1 MVTISELQ
9 ILSRLNALMDSPA
22 FDEFTLPKVLLVGA
36 GGIGSHLIDLVCRG
50 LHGHAL
56 DLTVMDGD
64 VVEARNLAHQR
75 FTSEDV
81 GRAKVDV
88 LAKALN
94 TPEHRIT
101 AWAENLRESSQL
113 VGYDLVVVA
122 VDRPEPRRLVHASD
136 VPWIDLRSTGR
147 GMLVLTHLDATERI
161 DVQTPDHPPASC
173 QAEGVLEAG
182 FVQVGFAL
190 AAAVGAQWVIDQ
202 VVHGRSPAKAMM
214 MDAAYGGLSF
224 APLTGVGA

>member
-1 MVTISELQ
+1 M
-9 ILSRLNALMDSPA
+9 NSPA
-22 FDEFTLPKVLLVGA
+22 SAKNTPQRVLLVGA
-36 GGIGSHLIDLVCRG
+36 GGIGSHLTDLLCRG

-56 DLTVMDGD
+56 DLTLMDGD
-64 VVEARNLAHQR
+64 VVEERNLAHQR
-75 FTSEDV
+75 FQPNDI
-81 GRAKVDV
+81 GRAKADV
-88 LAKALN
+88 LAETHAKTDHN
-94 TPEHRIT
+94 VTSYVED
-101 AWAENLRESSQL
+101 LREASQL
-113 VGYDLVVVA
+113 EGFDLIVVA
-122 VDRPEPRRLVHASD
+122 VDRPLPRRLVHSTN

-147 GMLVLTHLDATERI
+147 GMLVLTHLDAPERI
-161 DVQTPDHPPASC
+161 ASQTPDHAPASC

-224 APLTGVGA
+224 APLPEVNA

>member
-1 MVTISELQ
+1 
-9 ILSRLNALMDSPA
+9 MDSLA
-22 FDEFTLPKVLLVGA
+22 YDEHARKKVPLVGA
-36 GGIGSHLIDLVCRG
+36 GGIGSHLMDLICRG

-64 VVEARNLAHQR
+64 VVETRNLAHQR
-75 FTSEDV
+75 FTTEDV
-81 GRAKVDV
+81 GAAKVDV
-88 LAKALN
+88 LAQAHT

-101 AWAENLRESSQL
+101 ACTENLREPSQL

-122 VDRPEPRRLVHASD
+122 VDRPEPRRLVHAID

-147 GMLVLTHLDATERI
+147 GMLVLTHLDAPERI
-161 DVQTPDHPPASC
+161 ASQTPDHAPASC

-190 AAAVGAQWVIDQ
+190 AAAVGAQWVIDH

-224 APLTGVGA
+224 GPLMEVKA

>member
-36 GGIGSHLIDLVCRG
+36 GGIGSHLMDLVCRG

-75 FTSEDV
+75 FHPNDI
-81 GRAKVDV
+81 GRAKADV
-88 LAKALN
+88 LAEIHAKTDHN
-94 TPEHRIT
+94 VTSY
-101 AWAENLRESSQL
+101 AEDLREASQL
-113 VGYDLVVVA
+113 EGFDLIVVA
-122 VDRPEPRRLVHASD
+122 VDRPLPRRLVHSTN

-147 GMLVLTHLDATERI
+147 GMLVLTHLDAPERI
-161 DVQTPDHPPASC
+161 ASQTPDHAPASC

-190 AAAVGAQWVIDQ
+190 AAAVGAQWVIDHL
-202 VVHGRSPAKAMM
+202 VHGRSPAKAMM

-224 APLTGVGA
+224 GPLPEVKA